1 MTFDVAGAKQA
12 GYTDAEILG
21 HLAPQSKFDTEGAR
35 RAGYN
40 DAEILQFLGSAPA
53 VSPQTTSQGPA
64 PLSGGI
70 SKIIA
75 PPAAQ
80 PAPSEQAAPPK
91 VVATKPTIKG
101 GEPTAEELAIASKAY
116 FGPKIKSSPPRI
128 APVVTKP
135 EPQEPIIYKTRVEAL
150 DDAVNLLEGNQN
162 LADVVKHFASLGIT
176 QDEIESHAKARNSEY
191 VQPKVPTAP
200 SGRYSLTDAK
210 LQKTPLSVKS
220 APPALKIENQPLS
233 RQLADVPLNN
243 AQGAVTGV
251 RMIADAFD
259 ATSTVSKSLRG
270 VEEYI
275 GGLMS
280 AQSKNNKV
288 EISRIMTEVEDAGV
302 YEQVKAA
309 LRALTVAPVDLV
321 SNALGTAAPVIAA
334 TLAAAYASAPAAV
347 VTGIGAGVGAVM
359 GAGTVKGTIYE
370 ETKKALIE
378 AGVSSKQAEER
389 AELAQKYNGKNLD
402 MILMGAALGG
412 LAGTTGLESALA
424 KAVASRIISKSA
436 AEEAVKLSAAGITK
450 ELVKAGGKE
459 SIPEF
464 LQAVQET
471 VAGNVAQQREGFD
484 VPTYRGA
491 VAKGVMDAGTGFGL
505 GLGLRGAQLPKQQKQ
520 AQLQMDQEQAQLR
533 SEAIRRMSP
542 DYQDAAVVS
551 PKETNVRSAAANQ
564 LLQNYGYEARPN
576 TPVAKNEIPP
586 EQPPEQKS
594 TQAPVTPLNKED
606 EYVNEEDL
614 FAPPTTGE
622 APVVANFAVRAAAAA
637 DKFES
642 AVVEQFGLTPEQSK
656 AALAKLM
663 DVGLVKL
670 DPISGQFNLK
680 TGDVWN
686 TETMLRA
693 AGVEKK
699 PDEVIK
705 TEEAP
710 ASTTILQNRDRSSA
724 ASIAQMQGIKADP
737 DYGRTGFSR
746 DFANGAP
753 VIAGGNIPIEQLGRK
768 DFAVTATGRRIPI
781 QYAVVDA
788 NSILASNFIDGTV
801 NKDYNDSSIKQ
812 PRAIAGNGRK
822 EGIQEAYKAGT
833 ADKYNS
839 ELIQDRMHGV
849 SPEVVARIPNQM
861 TVRIMSE
868 SDITS
873 DIGDVSNIRTGL
885 GLSAV
890 AQAKNDINRV
900 DLNALEFNEDGDV
913 TANAVRQFIRG
924 MPETEL
930 EELMD
935 KKGVPS
941 KLAYARLEAAIF
953 AKAYNNDRLIGL
965 FSQANNAEGKLLLSA
980 LAQVAPQMSRLEGA
994 GILDIRDIVVDGAI
1008 AILNAKSRGINLKE
1022 AAIQSDIEMSPD
1034 AQIVVALFAA
1044 NPRSNKAAIVAL
1056 RNAAN
1061 LAYKI
1066 AFEPSTD
1073 MFGTGATREDVLN
1086 KIREGYERPIAQDVA
1101 TTEGTGPVQA
1111 NAEGPPSQPGAAGVS
1126 GKNEESGTADQA
1138 PLTLTGESQA
1148 DIEARE
1154 KQEKA
1159 AATEAGAEAKRIQE
1173 EQNAETIRKEIA
1185 ARSDGQVLELTP
1197 SEQVNAKAQEE
1208 IDKKEAETKLAGQKD
1223 FFGDEQQSMA
1233 GAVGATT
1240 KEQNDMA
1247 NVHAE
1252 NMGAEVVW
1260 QQGNYSLIRGYSMG
1274 SGDPVYMPTF
1284 GSLRFEKDISA
1295 EQWRRIPNDIQ
1306 QKMLDA
1312 KAKDEAAADKLH
1324 KTKPF
1329 IKFDA
1334 GIATSE
1340 NVSPELAGVL
1350 REWKNLLNIQSDIYL
1365 STIEDATK
1373 NRNKFTGPH
1382 RRVGSGTLK
1391 KKNIGSMR
1399 RMEDGSY
1406 YILFTESTSITKM
1419 LETIAHELGHIHE
1432 KTHFDNA
1439 SPQERTALFDEHKN
1453 WLSQQKGKTAEDL
1466 VKALRARSTGRA
1478 TTMPSGMMADTITDP
1493 KYWKSFGEWYAD
1505 QTAKW
1510 AVSSKAPVGIV
1521 EKYFKRLGQ
1530 ALRIFFQTLK
1540 AQKYLPTETFSKYME
1555 AVTNRPANLQPTVS
1569 DSEAQS
1575 MKADVD
1581 IVKKYNRAEV
1591 PDANNDTI
1599 KETVLKAAKK
1609 TKDVFI
1615 EATLHPVNTTTSV
1628 LVGMDRA
1635 LLGAR
1640 NREIFFGSALNA
1652 ADIARYGGQLRTSA
1666 GLATASLAL
1675 DNALRGNIIA
1685 TQVIFQGGLV
1695 YDSKTMTYRAE
1706 KTKLGMHGVYRE
1718 EAKLKKKIGKKLGM
1732 QIIQGYLEAKRSQS
1746 ILDEL
1751 EARELEVQTQRQAV
1765 AAMTNKV
1772 GVTPAV
1778 LAKATANLNDA
1789 EAGLTAIK
1797 RVEKKINMS
1806 PDEITEFLDREKDH
1820 PELRNIMDN
1829 FNAINQNLL
1838 SFWLDV
1844 GLLSKG
1850 RYDVLS
1856 KIQDYVP
1863 WHRIME
1869 DDVNPENTE
1878 PTSPML
1884 SSTRSMTNIGREKIM
1899 RDGKPE
1905 VKKTFKV
1912 KIGQRIFKV
1921 KPSSDVFVE
1930 INGQSLP
1937 SGAYRFAADGTV
1949 TINSLIPLAVG
1960 DRVVITTNREIE
1972 NMIDNMTR
1980 SVMRMTLNGVRQQA
1994 ARRTVS
2000 EYADRDEKDRIIVY
2014 PKAERTKTS
2023 NRFSYIA
2030 NGKPIIVGIEDK
2042 LISDA
2047 IYGLDTISLTS
2058 SNLMSAASNFIRRS
2072 ITLSGVF
2079 QLKQVVK
2086 DAPQA
2091 AMVIKPKS
2099 TYLLVG
2105 GVYKGF
2111 VTATLRPIVNSIGKK
2126 FNSNFDIEPVVEVL
2140 LKNGIGG
2147 FHNAARTPE
2156 KEIKINL
2163 GIMNNTVAGYALKFL
2178 DHIGDSS
2185 DVAQRV
2191 AVYKR
2196 VLKETGDETQALFHA
2211 ANVINFLHRGY
2222 GGEAQFL
2229 VKNVAFIG
2237 AWANSLDVLAQSMAG
2252 GGFKLAQKNKDPK
2265 GRLASQAQFLATAA
2279 KLSAGVLAYCFLLG
2293 DDDEYRNLDDKS
2305 KYYNLMIPGTKI
2317 MLPMNTTAGFIFKVL
2332 PEAMYNHYIN
2342 SSASTPHDR
2351 TRLATSLR
2359 HAFLDMIAGPDPI
2372 PSAIKIILETAINYN
2387 FLTGKPIT
2395 PASLKKD
2402 IAEEQYT
2409 GSTSELGKGISS
2421 LTGNKAIFG
2430 DKRLLNPIEADHI
2443 VRSLFGSIGS
2453 MVMWASNLMGEAAL
2467 IRPTM
2472 TDKQTPII
2480 GPLMRNE
2487 VGRNR
2492 EDLFHDLKERVEQKV
2507 QTLSTMESRDKN
2519 TDAFEQKYDKLLSF
2533 QKDIANTQKTLDEIN
2548 KEIREYETSVIK
2560 GPSPDTR
2567 ARQIILLQKEKND
2580 VLLGIER
2587 DRVEAG
2593 L

>member
-64 PLSGGI
+64 PLSGGT

-80 PAPSEQAAPPK
+80 PAPSEQAAPPS
-91 VVATKPTIKG
+91 VVATKPTVKG

-116 FGPKIKSSPPRI
+116 FGPKIKSSPPRVV
-128 APVVTKP
+128 PVVTKP

-150 DDAVNLLEGNQN
+150 DDAVNLLEMNHS
-162 LADVVKHFASLGIT
+162 LADVVKHFASLGVT

-200 SGRYSLTDAK
+200 SGRYSLTNAK
-210 LQKTPLSVKS
+210 LQKTPEVADEIERLVREGKS
-220 APPALKIENQPLS
+220 GEAGMVALKDEYK
-233 RQLADVPLNN
+233 
-243 AQGAVTGV
+243 TY
-251 RMIADAFD
+251 ADAFRRAGANLRD
-259 ATSTVSKSLRG
+259 QATSALTTIGAINPDEAAYLLRDNAIARARSAPSETVQKG
-270 VEEYI
+270 
-275 GGLMS
+275 
-280 AQSKNNKV
+280 
-288 EISRIMTEVEDAGV
+288 MTEIGEAKTYGEVVEKMFEHPVATFTLVVDSALTSLPMLAPSLFLGPAGAGV
-302 YEQVKAA
+302 RAALAFAGSGTSEYASTMTDVLQDHKIDLRDVEQVAKA
-309 LRALTVAPVDLV
+309 LRDPKILAEIKDKGAKRGLIVGAFDGITMGIAGRFLGPVRELIREGNLAGNAARKATIGAWSKEIALQMAGG
-321 SNALGTAAPVIAA
+321 AGGE
-334 TLAAAYASAPAAV
+334 LAAQKAVGEDKKAAV
-347 VTGIGAGVGAVM
+347 VLE
-359 GAGTVKGTIYE
+359 TI
-370 ETKKALIE
+370 
-378 AGVSSKQAEER
+378 
-389 AELAQKYNGKNLD
+389 AELPK
-402 MILMGAALGG
+402 
-412 LAGTTGLESALA
+412 
-424 KAVASRIISKSA
+424 
-436 AEEAVKLSAAGITK
+436 
-450 ELVKAGGKE
+450 
-459 SIPEF
+459 SIPEVMSTF
-464 LQAVQET
+464 GKGPTPSETLGNALREQVARGSFTEEGIQNEVRNSLDPNRQQASNIPNRPTLE
-471 VAGNVAQQREGFD
+471 
-484 VPTYRGA
+484 VPT
-491 VAKGVMDAGTGFGL
+491 
-505 GLGLRGAQLPKQQKQ
+505 
-520 AQLQMDQEQAQLR
+520 
-533 SEAIRRMSP
+533 
-542 DYQDAAVVS
+542 
-551 PKETNVRSAAANQ
+551 NQ
-564 LLQNYGYEARPN
+564 PG

-586 EQPPEQKS
+586 EQPPEQKP
-594 TQAPVTPLNKED
+594 TQTPVTSLNKQD

-614 FAPPTTGE
+614 FAPPPTGE
-622 APVVANFAVRAAAAA
+622 TPVVANFADRAAAAA
-637 DKFES
+637 NSFES

-663 DVGLVKL
+663 EVGLVEL

-705 TEEAP
+705 TDEAP
-710 ASTTILQNRDRSSA
+710 TSTPILQNRDRSSD
-724 ASIAQMQGIKADP
+724 ASIKQMQGIAADP
-737 DYGRTGFSR
+737 DYGRGGVGR
-746 DFANGAP
+746 DFANGAA
-753 VIAGGNIPIEQLGRK
+753 VIAGGNIPIEQLGKK
-768 DFAVTATGRRIPI
+768 DFAVTAKGLRIPI

-788 NSILASNFIDGTV
+788 DSILASNLVDGTV
-801 NKDYNDSSIKQ
+801 NKDYDDSNIKQ
-812 PRAIAGNGRK
+812 SRAIAGNGRVA
-822 EGIQEAYKAGT
+822 GLQEAYRIGT
-833 ADKYNS
+833 ADNYKS
-839 ELIQDRMHGV
+839 ELAQDDMHGV
-849 SPEVVARIPNQM
+849 SPDAISKIANPVL
-861 TVRIMSE
+861 VRIMSE

-873 DIGDVSNIRTGL
+873 DIGDVSNIKSGL
-885 GLSAV
+885 DLSPTE
-890 AQAKNDINRV
+890 QAKNDINRV
-900 DLNALEFNEDGDV
+900 DLSKLEFDEKGNI
-913 TANAVRQFIRG
+913 TPNAIRAFINA

-930 EELMD
+930 GTLLD
-935 KKGVPS
+935 GGIPS
-941 KLAYARLEAAIF
+941 RQAYDRLDAAIF
-953 AKAYNNDRLIGL
+953 AKAYKNDKLISL
-965 FSQANNAEGKLLLSA
+965 FSQANDVEGKLLLSA
-980 LAQVAPQMSRLEGA
+980 LAQVAPQMARLEGA

-1008 AILNAKSRGINLKE
+1008 AILNAKSRGLSLKE
-1022 AAIQSDIEMSPD
+1022 TALQADIEMSPS
-1034 AQIVVALFAA
+1034 AQIIVELFAA
-1044 NPRSNKAAIVAL
+1044 NPRSNKAAIAAL
-1056 RNAAN
+1056 RDAAN
-1061 LAYKI
+1061 FAYQQTI
-1066 AFEPSTD
+1066 APTTD
-1073 MFGTGATREDVLN
+1073 MFGEVQRATREDVLN
-1086 KIREGYERPIAQDVA
+1086 KIREGYERPIAQNVG

-1111 NAEGPPSQPGAAGVS
+1111 NAEGPPSQPSATGIP
-1126 GKNEESGTADQA
+1126 GKNEESGAADQA
-1138 PLTLTGESQA
+1138 PLTLTSESQA

-1159 AATEAGAEAKRIQE
+1159 SAVEAGAEAKRIE
-1173 EQNAETIRKEIA
+1173 EEERAETVRKEIA
-1185 ARSDGQVLELTP
+1185 ARSEGQVLELTP
-1197 SEQVNAKAQEE
+1197 SEQVDSKAQEE
-1208 IDKKEAETKLAGQKD
+1208 KDRKEAETKLAGQKD
-1223 FFGDEQQSMA
+1223 IFGDKQQSMA
-1233 GAVGATT
+1233 GAVGSTT
-1240 KEQNDMA
+1240 KEQKNAA
-1247 NVHAE
+1247 NIHAE
-1252 NMGAEVVW
+1252 IMGAEVVW
-1260 QQGNYSLIRGYSMG
+1260 QQGDYSLIRGYSML

-1284 GSLRFEKDISA
+1284 GSLRLSKDISA
-1295 EQWRRIPNDIQ
+1295 VQWTRIPNDIQ
-1306 QKMLDA
+1306 QKMLDE
-1312 KAKDEAAADKLH
+1312 KAKNEAAADKLH

-1350 REWKNLLNIQSDIYL
+1350 REWKNLLNIQSDIYI
-1365 STIEDATK
+1365 STIEDAKK
-1373 NRNKFTGPH
+1373 NKNKFTGPH
-1382 RRVGSGTLK
+1382 RRVGSGTLG
-1391 KKNIGSMR
+1391 NALGNTRLMA
-1399 RMEDGSY
+1399 DGST
-1406 YILFTESTSITKM
+1406 YILFTESTSKTKM
-1419 LETIAHELGHIHE
+1419 LEILAHELGHIHE
-1432 KTHFDNA
+1432 RTHFYNA
-1439 SPQERTALFDEHKN
+1439 SPQERTALFDEHKK
-1453 WLSQQKGKTAEDL
+1453 WLSQQKGKTAEEL

-1478 TTMPSGMMADTITDP
+1478 TTMSPGTMADTIP
-1493 KYWKSFGEWYAD
+1493 NPYYWKSFGEWYAD

-1530 ALRIFFQTLK
+1530 ALRIFFQNLK

-1555 AVTNRPANLQPTVS
+1555 AVTSRPANLQPMVS
-1569 DSEAQS
+1569 SSEAQS

-1581 IVKKYNRAEV
+1581 IVKKYNRADV
-1591 PDANNDTI
+1591 PDANNTTI
-1599 KETVLKAAKK
+1599 KETVLKAAPKI
-1609 TKDVFI
+1609 KDVFI
-1615 EATLHPVNTTTSV
+1615 EATLHPITTTTSV

-1640 NREIFFGSALNA
+1640 NREIFFASALNA

-1675 DNALRGNIIA
+1675 DNAIRGNIIA

-1718 EAKLKKKIGKKLGM
+1718 EAKLKKKLGKKLGM

-1778 LAKATANLNDA
+1778 LAKATANLKDA

-1905 VKKTFKV
+1905 VKETFKV
-1912 KIGQRIFKV
+1912 KTGQRIFKV

-1930 INGQSLP
+1930 INGQALP
-1937 SGAYRFAADGTV
+1937 SGAYRFTSDGTV
-1949 TINSLIPLAVG
+1949 TINSLIPLSVG

-1980 SVMRMTLNGVRQQA
+1980 SVMRMTLNGLRHQA
-1994 ARRTVS
+1994 ARKTVS
-2000 EYADRDEKDRIIVY
+2000 EYADRDEKGRIIVY
-2014 PKAERTKTS
+2014 TKAGRTKES

-2047 IYGLDTISLTS
+2047 IYGLDTVSLTS
-2058 SNLMSAASNFIRRS
+2058 NNLMSAASNFIRRS
-2072 ITLSGVF
+2072 ITLSGAF
-2079 QLKQVVK
+2079 QVKQVFK

-2099 TYLLVG
+2099 PYLLVG

-2147 FHNAARTPE
+2147 FHSAARTPE

-2196 VLKETGDETQALFHA
+2196 VLKETGDEAQALYHA

-2222 GGEAQFL
+2222 GVEAQFL

-2252 GGFKLAQKNKDPK
+2252 GGFKLSQKNKDPK

-2279 KLSAGVLAYCFLLG
+2279 KLSAGILAYCFLVG
-2293 DDDEYRNLDDKS
+2293 DDDDYRKMDDKS

-2317 MLPMNTTAGFIFKVL
+2317 MLPMNTTAGFIFKML

-2372 PSAIKIILETAINYN
+2372 PSGIKIILETAIDYN

-2395 PASLKKD
+2395 PVSLKKD

-2409 GSTSELGKGISS
+2409 GSTSELGKAISG

-2453 MVMWASNLMGEAAL
+2453 TVMWASNLMGEAAL

-2472 TDKQTPII
+2472 TDKQTPLL
-2480 GPLMRNE
+2480 GPFMRNE

-2492 EDLFHDLKERVEQKV
+2492 EDLFYDLKERVEQKV
-2507 QTLSTMESRDKN
+2507 QTLSTKESRDKN
-2519 TDAFEQKYDKLLSF
+2519 TDEFERKHDNLLSF
-2533 QKDIANTQKTLDEIN
+2533 QKDIAKTQKTLDAIN
-2548 KEIREYETSVIK
+2548 KEIREFETSVIK

-2567 ARQIILLQKEKND
+2567 AREIILLQKEKND
-2580 VLLGIER
+2580 VLLGIEM

>member
-1 MTFDVAGAKQA
+1 MAATQDNIAPPPPRGFSPYVDTTPPPPRGFTPYVEEK
-12 GYTDAEILG
+12 DA
-21 HLAPQSKFDTEGAR
+21 PTVTR
-35 RAGYN
+35 
-40 DAEILQFLGSAPA
+40 
-53 VSPQTTSQGPA
+53 QTVSQGPA
-64 PLSGGI
+64 PL
-70 SKIIA
+70 A
-75 PPAAQ
+75 PGVSTIDDGRPLIGR
-80 PAPSEQAAPPK
+80 ETAAPPPN
-91 VVATKPTIKG
+91 VAASTRTINEG
-101 GEPTAEELAIASKAY
+101 APTAEEIAIASQPY
-116 FGPKIKSSPPRI
+116 RGPIIRRRPAPV
-128 APVVTKP
+128 APVVNKP
-135 EPQEPIIYKTRVEAL
+135 EPKEPLIYKTRVEAL
-150 DDAVNLLEGNQN
+150 DDAVNLLEMNQN
-162 LADVVKHFASLGIT
+162 LADVVKHFASLGVT

-191 VQPKVPTAP
+191 VQPRVPTAP
-200 SGRYSLTDAK
+200 SGRYSLTNAK
-210 LQKTPLSVKS
+210 LQKTPSVADEIARLYSEGKPGEALKLAAQDEIKTYAKVFKTAGANLGDQATS
-220 APPALKIENQPLS
+220 ALTTIGAMTPEEASFRIRENATARARNAPSDAVQKGMMEIKDAKTYGAVVEKMWEHPVATITMMADSVLTSLPTLAPALLLGP
-233 RQLADVPLNN
+233 A
-243 AQGAVTGV
+243 GAGV
-251 RMIADAFD
+251 RAA
-259 ATSTVSKSLRG
+259 AALVGSGTSEYASTMTDVLQDQKIDLRD
-270 VEEYI
+270 V
-275 GGLMS
+275 
-280 AQSKNNKV
+280 
-288 EISRIMTEVEDAGV
+288 
-302 YEQVKAA
+302 EQVAKA
-309 LRALTVAPVDLV
+309 LRDPKILAEIKDKGLKRGLIVGVFDGITMGLAGRFLSPVRELIREGNLAGNAARKATIGAWSNELALQ
-321 SNALGTAAPVIAA
+321 VIGSGSGEV
-334 TLAAAYASAPAAV
+334 LAQKAVGEDKKAAV
-347 VTGIGAGVGAVM
+347 VLEVLASLPTSPLEVMSTFRKGPTPGETIGNALREQVARGSFTEEGIQNEVRNSLDPGRQ
-359 GAGTVKGTIYE
+359 
-370 ETKKALIE
+370 
-378 AGVSSKQAEER
+378 QASNIPNR
-389 AELAQKYNGKNLD
+389 P
-402 MILMGAALGG
+402 
-412 LAGTTGLESALA
+412 TLE
-424 KAVASRIISKSA
+424 
-436 AEEAVKLSAAGITK
+436 
-450 ELVKAGGKE
+450 
-459 SIPEF
+459 
-464 LQAVQET
+464 
-471 VAGNVAQQREGFD
+471 
-484 VPTYRGA
+484 VPT
-491 VAKGVMDAGTGFGL
+491 KQFG
-505 GLGLRGAQLPKQQKQ
+505 
-520 AQLQMDQEQAQLR
+520 
-533 SEAIRRMSP
+533 S
-542 DYQDAAVVS
+542 
-551 PKETNVRSAAANQ
+551 
-564 LLQNYGYEARPN
+564 
-576 TPVAKNEIPP
+576 PVAKNEIPP

-594 TQAPVTPLNKED
+594 TQAPVTSLNKED

-614 FAPPTTGE
+614 FAPPANVE
-622 APVVANFAVRAAAAA
+622 APVVANFADRATTAA

-642 AVVEQFGLTPEQSK
+642 AVVEQFGLPQEQAK
-656 AALAKLM
+656 AALATLM
-663 DVGLVKL
+663 YLDAVKL
-670 DPISGQFNLK
+670 DPLSGQFTLTNGQFWDKEIMLKAAETGANLPK
-680 TGDVWN
+680 APAVT
-686 TETMLRA
+686 TTA
-693 AGVEKK
+693 A
-699 PDEVIK
+699 PIL
-705 TEEAP
+705 EAP
-710 ASTTILQNRDRSSA
+710 APQKTIAEILGGTNQEAAPAAEIKEEVPAADTPVTPTEEPSITEVAPPAAPSEQHKLEAIPTVYPLVSKLTLSQDVPQFKGNANASGVVKPLGGLFNTTGLAPIQVWRRLNGDLEVISGRHRLDLAKRSGVVTIPSQIHNEA
-724 ASIAQMQGIKADP
+724 DGFTKKHASILDAELNIQDEQGEVKDYVNYFQGSGISKEDANSRGLLARTKGERGFAIANEGSAELIAAHRADAFGDEAAFLITKNAPNNGKLQAVGIKALLENK
-737 DYGRTGFSR
+737 T
-746 DFANGAP
+746 
-753 VIAGGNIPIEQLGRK
+753 IAT
-768 DFAVTATGRRIPI
+768 AVNTM
-781 QYAVVDA
+781 QAV
-788 NSILASNFIDGTV
+788 
-801 NKDYNDSSIKQ
+801 
-812 PRAIAGNGRK
+812 RAISG
-822 EGIQEAYKAGT
+822 
-833 ADKYNS
+833 S
-839 ELIQDRMHGV
+839 
-849 SPEVVARIPNQM
+849 NQ
-861 TVRIMSE
+861 
-868 SDITS
+868 
-873 DIGDVSNIRTGL
+873 G
-885 GLSAV
+885 
-890 AQAKNDINRV
+890 
-900 DLNALEFNEDGDV
+900 
-913 TANAVRQFIRG
+913 
-924 MPETEL
+924 
-930 EELMD
+930 
-935 KKGVPS
+935 
-941 KLAYARLEAAIF
+941 
-953 AKAYNNDRLIGL
+953 
-965 FSQANNAEGKLLLSA
+965 
-980 LAQVAPQMSRLEGA
+980 
-994 GILDIRDIVVDGAI
+994 
-1008 AILNAKSRGINLKE
+1008 
-1022 AAIQSDIEMSPD
+1022 
-1034 AQIVVALFAA
+1034 
-1044 NPRSNKAAIVAL
+1044 
-1056 RNAAN
+1056 
-1061 LAYKI
+1061 
-1066 AFEPSTD
+1066 STD
-1073 MFGTGATREDVLN
+1073 MFGFDDSAMKEAEQMASIVAKKQREIATRLSAISGAAKN
-1086 KIREGYERPIAQDVA
+1086 PAIAK
-1101 TTEGTGPVQA
+1101 
-1111 NAEGPPSQPGAAGVS
+1111 AEGIDIRDQDAVS
-1126 GKNEESGTADQA
+1126 NRISELKQQKMAWDKWFENPEILAEVRQGLGNS
-1138 PLTLTGESQA
+1138 PLQLQGETSA
-1148 DIEARE
+1148 DIQAKE
-1154 KQEKA
+1154 KKQKA
-1159 AATEAGAEAKRIQE
+1159 AAVEAGAEAKRIDE
-1173 EQNAETIRKEIA
+1173 KEKAETERNEIA

-1197 SEQVNAKAQEE
+1197 SEQVDTKTQEE

-1223 FFGDEQQSMA
+1223 IFDDGQQSMA
-1233 GAVGATT
+1233 GSVGATT
-1240 KEQNDMA
+1240 KEQKDMA
-1247 NVHAE
+1247 SLHAA

-1260 QQGNYSLIRGYSMG
+1260 QQGVYSLIRGYAPL
-1274 SGDPVYMPTF
+1274 SGDPLYMPTF
-1284 GSLRFEKDISA
+1284 GSLRIQRDISA
-1295 EQWRRIPNDIQ
+1295 VQDTRIPNDIK

-1312 KAKDEAAADKLH
+1312 KAKSEAAADKLH

-1350 REWKNLLNIQSDIYL
+1350 REWKNFLNIQSDIYI
-1365 STIEDATK
+1365 STLEDATK

-1382 RRVGSGTLK
+1382 RRVGSGTLNK
-1391 KKNIGSMR
+1391 RNFGSMR
-1399 RMEDGSY
+1399 QMADGSY
-1406 YILFTESTSITKM
+1406 YILFTDSTSITKM

-1432 KTHFDNA
+1432 KTHFNNA

-1466 VKALRARSTGRA
+1466 VKSLRPRSIGRA
-1478 TTMPSGMMADTITDP
+1478 TTVPSEMMADTITNP
-1493 KYWKSFGEWYAD
+1493 LYWKSFGEWYAD

-1555 AVTNRPANLQPTVS
+1555 AVTNRPANLQPAVS

-1575 MKADVD
+1575 MKADED

-1591 PDANNDTI
+1591 PDTNNDTI
-1599 KETVLKAAKK
+1599 KETVLKAVQQ
-1609 TKDVFI
+1609 TKDVVI
-1615 EATLHPVNTTTSV
+1615 EATLHPRTTATSA

-1640 NREIFFGSALNA
+1640 NREVFFGAALNA

-1675 DNALRGNIIA
+1675 DNAIRGNIIA

-1718 EAKLKKKIGKKLGM
+1718 EAKLKKKLGKKLGM

-1751 EARELEVQTQRQAV
+1751 EARELEVQMQRQAV
-1765 AAMTNKV
+1765 AAMTNKA

-1778 LAKATANLNDA
+1778 LAKATANLQDA

-1806 PDEITEFLDREKDH
+1806 PDQITEFLDREKDH

-1850 RYDVLS
+1850 RYEVLS

-1930 INGQSLP
+1930 INGQALP
-1937 SGAYRFAADGTV
+1937 SGAYRFTSDGTV

-2079 QLKQVVK
+2079 QLKQVIK
-2086 DAPQA
+2086 DAPSA

-2099 TYLLVG
+2099 PFLLIG

-2111 VTATLRPIVNSIGKK
+2111 VTATLRPIVNSVGKK

-2163 GIMNNTVAGYALKFL
+2163 GIMNNTVAGYVFKFL

-2237 AWANSLDVLAQSMAG
+2237 AWANALDVLSQSMAG

-2279 KLSAGVLAYCFLLG
+2279 KLSAATLAYCFLVG

-2332 PEAMYNHYIN
+2332 PEALYNHYID

-2351 TRLATSLR
+2351 TRLATSLK

-2372 PSAIKIILETAINYN
+2372 PSGIKPILELLINYN
-2387 FLTGKPIT
+2387 FFTGKPLT
-2395 PASLKKD
+2395 PVSLKKD

-2409 GSTSELGKGISS
+2409 GSTSELGKAISGM
-2421 LTGNKAIFG
+2421 TGNKAIFG

-2453 MVMWASNLMGEAAL
+2453 TVMWASNLMGEAAL

-2492 EDLFHDLKERVEQKV
+2492 EDLFYDFKARVEQKV
-2507 QTLSTMESRDKN
+2507 QTLNTMESRDKN
-2519 TDAFEQKYDKLLSF
+2519 TREFEREYRKLLSF
-2533 QKDIANTQKTLDEIN
+2533 QKEIAKTQQDLDEIN
-2548 KEIREYETSVIK
+2548 KEIREYETSVRM

-2567 ARQIILLQKEKND
+2567 ANKIIKLQREKHQ
-2580 VLLGIER
+2580 VLRGIER

>member
-1 MTFDVAGAKQA
+1 
-12 GYTDAEILG
+12 
-21 HLAPQSKFDTEGAR
+21 
-35 RAGYN
+35 
-40 DAEILQFLGSAPA
+40 
-53 VSPQTTSQGPA
+53 
-64 PLSGGI
+64 LSGGT

-75 PPAAQ
+75 PPVAQ
-80 PAPSEQAAPPK
+80 PAPSAQAAPPS
-91 VVATKPTIKG
+91 VAAPKPTVKE

-128 APVVTKP
+128 VPVVTKP

-150 DDAVNLLEGNQN
+150 DDAVNLLEMNHN
-162 LADVVKHFASLGIT
+162 LADVVKHFASLGVT
-176 QDEIESHAKARNSEY
+176 QEEIERHANARNSEY
-191 VQPKVPTAP
+191 VQPKIPTAA
-200 SGRYSLTDAK
+200 SGRYSLTNAK
-210 LQKTPLSVKS
+210 LQKTPLVADEIERLDREGKFVEARKLALKDEYKTYADSFKRAGANLRDQATSALTTIGAINPDEAAYLLRDNAIARARS
-220 APPALKIENQPLS
+220 APSETVQKGMMEIGEAKTYGEVVEKMFDHPVATLTLMADSVLTSLPALAPSLFLGPAGAAV
-233 RQLADVPLNN
+233 RAALAFAGSGTSEYASTMTDVLQDHN
-243 AQGAVTGV
+243 
-251 RMIADAFD
+251 ID
-259 ATSTVSKSLRG
+259 LRD
-270 VEEYI
+270 V
-275 GGLMS
+275 
-280 AQSKNNKV
+280 
-288 EISRIMTEVEDAGV
+288 
-302 YEQVKAA
+302 EQVAKALRDPKILAEIKDKGLKRGLIVGVFDGITMGIAGRFLSPVRELIREGNLAGNAARKATMGAWSKELVTQIIGSASGEKAA
-309 LRALTVAPVDLV
+309 QMAVGEDKK
-321 SNALGTAAPVIAA
+321 
-334 TLAAAYASAPAAV
+334 AAV
-347 VTGIGAGVGAVM
+347 VLEALAALPTSPAEIMAGVK
-359 GAGTVKGTIYE
+359 KGPTPGETIGNALREQVARGSFTE
-370 ETKKALIE
+370 EGIQNEVRNSLDPNRQ
-378 AGVSSKQAEER
+378 QASNIPNR
-389 AELAQKYNGKNLD
+389 P
-402 MILMGAALGG
+402 
-412 LAGTTGLESALA
+412 TLE
-424 KAVASRIISKSA
+424 
-436 AEEAVKLSAAGITK
+436 
-450 ELVKAGGKE
+450 
-459 SIPEF
+459 
-464 LQAVQET
+464 
-471 VAGNVAQQREGFD
+471 
-484 VPTYRGA
+484 VPT
-491 VAKGVMDAGTGFGL
+491 
-505 GLGLRGAQLPKQQKQ
+505 
-520 AQLQMDQEQAQLR
+520 
-533 SEAIRRMSP
+533 
-542 DYQDAAVVS
+542 
-551 PKETNVRSAAANQ
+551 NQ
-564 LLQNYGYEARPN
+564 PGI
-576 TPVAKNEIPP
+576 PVAKNEIPP

-594 TQAPVTPLNKED
+594 AQAPVTSLNKED

-614 FAPPTTGE
+614 FAPPPTGE
-622 APVVANFAVRAAAAA
+622 APPVTGFVARGKAAM
-637 DKFES
+637 DSFES
-642 AVVEQFGLTPEQSK
+642 SVIEQFGLTQEQAR
-656 AALAKLM
+656 AALGKLISEKI
-663 DVGLVKL
+663 VKINPL
-670 DPISGQFNLK
+670 TGSFDLK
-680 TGDVWN
+680 DGRFWDREV
-686 TETMLRA
+686 MLRA

-705 TEEAP
+705 TEEAKAETPIAPNVETP
-710 ASTTILQNRDRSSA
+710 ATSAEVTPSAPLPVEQHKLEAIPTVYPLVANLTLSQDVPQFKGNANASGIVKPLGGVFNTTGLAPIQVWRRLNGDLEVISGRHRLDLAKRSGVVTIPSQIHNEADGFTKKHAAILDAELNIQDEQGEVKDYVNYFQGSGISKEDANSRGLLARTKGERGFAIANEGSA
-724 ASIAQMQGIKADP
+724 ELIAAHRADAFGDEAAFLITKNAPNNGKLQAVGIKALLENK
-737 DYGRTGFSR
+737 T
-746 DFANGAP
+746 
-753 VIAGGNIPIEQLGRK
+753 IATAINTMQAVKAISGN
-768 DFAVTATGRRIPI
+768 
-781 QYAVVDA
+781 
-788 NSILASNFIDGTV
+788 N
-801 NKDYNDSSIKQ
+801 
-812 PRAIAGNGRK
+812 
-822 EGIQEAYKAGT
+822 
-833 ADKYNS
+833 
-839 ELIQDRMHGV
+839 
-849 SPEVVARIPNQM
+849 
-861 TVRIMSE
+861 E
-868 SDITS
+868 S
-873 DIGDVSNIRTGL
+873 
-885 GLSAV
+885 
-890 AQAKNDINRV
+890 
-900 DLNALEFNEDGDV
+900 
-913 TANAVRQFIRG
+913 
-924 MPETEL
+924 
-930 EELMD
+930 
-935 KKGVPS
+935 
-941 KLAYARLEAAIF
+941 
-953 AKAYNNDRLIGL
+953 
-965 FSQANNAEGKLLLSA
+965 
-980 LAQVAPQMSRLEGA
+980 
-994 GILDIRDIVVDGAI
+994 
-1008 AILNAKSRGINLKE
+1008 
-1022 AAIQSDIEMSPD
+1022 
-1034 AQIVVALFAA
+1034 
-1044 NPRSNKAAIVAL
+1044 
-1056 RNAAN
+1056 
-1061 LAYKI
+1061 
-1066 AFEPSTD
+1066 STD
-1073 MFGTGATREDVLN
+1073 MFGFDDSALKEAEQMAPVVAKKQREIAKRLSAISGAAKNPE
-1086 KIREGYERPIAQDVA
+1086 IAK
-1101 TTEGTGPVQA
+1101 
-1111 NAEGPPSQPGAAGVS
+1111 AEGIDIR
-1126 GKNEESGTADQA
+1126 DQVA
-1138 PLTLTGESQA
+1138 VNNRIAELKQQKMAWDSWYTNPELVAEVRQSIGNKPLQLQGETSAEIQT
-1148 DIEARE
+1148 RE
-1154 KQEKA
+1154 KQEKGA
-1159 AATEAGAEAKRIQE
+1159 AAEVGAEAKRIE
-1173 EQNAETIRKEIA
+1173 EEERAETVRKEIA
-1185 ARSDGQVLELTP
+1185 ARSVGQVLELTP
-1197 SEQVNAKAQEE
+1197 SEQVDSKAQEE
-1208 IDKKEAETKLAGQKD
+1208 KDRKEAETKLAGQKD
-1223 FFGDEQQSMA
+1223 IFGDEQQSMA
-1233 GAVGATT
+1233 GAVGSTT
-1240 KEQNDMA
+1240 KEQKDMA
-1247 NVHAE
+1247 NIHAE
-1252 NMGAEVVW
+1252 NMGGEVVW
-1260 QQGNYSLIRGYSMG
+1260 QQGGYSLIRGYSSL
-1274 SGDPVYMPTF
+1274 SGDPVYIPTF
-1284 GSLRFEKDISA
+1284 GSSRARVDISA
-1295 EQWRRIPNDIQ
+1295 YKGDQLPDGVK

-1312 KAKDEAAADKLH
+1312 KAKSEAAADELH

-1334 GIATSE
+1334 GMATSE
-1340 NVSPELAGVL
+1340 NVSPEVAGII
-1350 REWKNLLNIQSDIYL
+1350 REWKNLLNIQSDIYI

-1382 RRVGSGTLK
+1382 RRVGSGTLNK
-1391 KKNIGSMR
+1391 KDIGSMR

-1406 YILFTESTSITKM
+1406 YILFTGSTSITKM

-1439 SPQERTALFDEHKN
+1439 SPQERTALFEEHKN

-1478 TTMPSGMMADTITDP
+1478 TTMPPGTMADTIP
-1493 KYWKSFGEWYAD
+1493 NPEYWKSFGEWYAD

-1540 AQKYLPTETFSKYME
+1540 AQKYLPTETFTKYME
-1555 AVTNRPANLQPTVS
+1555 AVTSRPANLQPMVS
-1569 DSEAQS
+1569 SSEAQS

-1599 KETVLKAAKK
+1599 KETVLKAVNQ
-1609 TKDVFI
+1609 TKNVFI
-1615 EATLHPVNTTTSV
+1615 EATRQPITTTTSV

-1640 NREIFFGSALNA
+1640 NREIFFASALNA

-1675 DNALRGNIIA
+1675 DNAIRGNIIA

-1718 EAKLKKKIGKKLGM
+1718 EAKLKKKLGKKLGM

-1765 AAMTNKV
+1765 AAMTNKI

-1778 LAKATANLNDA
+1778 LAKATANLKDA

-1806 PDEITEFLDREKDH
+1806 PDEISEFLDREKDH

-1899 RDGKPE
+1899 KDGKPE
-1905 VKKTFKV
+1905 VKKAFKV
-1912 KIGQRIFKV
+1912 KTGQRIFKV

-1930 INGQSLP
+1930 INGQGLP
-1937 SGAYRFAADGTV
+1937 SGAYRFTSDGTV
-1949 TINSLIPLAVG
+1949 TINSLIPLSVG

-1980 SVMRMTLNGVRQQA
+1980 SVMRMTLNGLRHQA

-2000 EYADRDEKDRIIVY
+2000 EYADRDEKGRIIVY
-2014 PKAERTKTS
+2014 TKAGRTKES

-2047 IYGLDTISLTS
+2047 IYGLDTVSLTS
-2058 SNLMSAASNFIRRS
+2058 NNLMSAASNFIRRS
-2072 ITLSGVF
+2072 ITLSGAF
-2079 QLKQVVK
+2079 QVKQVFK
-2086 DAPQA
+2086 DAPGA
-2091 AMVIKPKS
+2091 ALVIKPKS
-2099 TYLLVG
+2099 PFLLVG

-2111 VTATLRPIVNSIGKK
+2111 VTATLRPIFNSVGKK
-2126 FNSNFDIEPVVEVL
+2126 FNANFDIEPVVETL

-2163 GIMNNTVAGYALKFL
+2163 GIMNNTVAGYAFKFL

-2196 VLKETGDETQALFHA
+2196 VLKETGDEAQALFHA

-2222 GGEAQFL
+2222 GVEAQFL

-2252 GGFKLAQKNKDPK
+2252 GGFKLSQKNKDPK
-2265 GRLASQAQFLATAA
+2265 GRLASQAQFLANAA
-2279 KLSAGVLAYCFLLG
+2279 KLSAAVLAYCFLIG
-2293 DDDEYRNLDDKS
+2293 DDDDYRKMDDKS
-2305 KYYNLMIPGTKI
+2305 KYYNFMIPGTKI

-2332 PEAMYNHYIN
+2332 PEAMYNHFIN

-2372 PSAIKIILETAINYN
+2372 PSAIKPILELAINYN
-2387 FLTGKPIT
+2387 FFTGKPLT
-2395 PASLKKD
+2395 PVSLQKD

-2409 GSTSELGKGISS
+2409 GSTSELGKGISG
-2421 LTGNKAIFG
+2421 LTGNKAIFE

-2453 MVMWASNLMGEAAL
+2453 TVMWASNLMGEAAL

-2480 GPLMRNE
+2480 GPFVRNE
-2487 VGRNR
+2487 VGRSR
-2492 EDLFHDLKERVEQKV
+2492 EDLFYDLKKRVEQKV
-2507 QTLSTMESRDKN
+2507 QTLSTKESRDKN
-2519 TDAFEQKYDKLLSF
+2519 TDEFERKHDNLLSF

-2548 KEIREYETSVIK
+2548 REIREYETSVTK
-2560 GPSPDTR
+2560 GVSPDTR